1 MAATGEEPVATLKDV
16 LVRRYGYGRDD
27 FGSAG
32 LVRLDLTEATLS
44 PVPMR
49 DIFTPHSSNPAKVV
63 HLAALFRPGQV
74 LTLTGVGRSP
84 TCQLS
89 ILTVADDGLNVQNG
103 PGEPEFW
110 PWERLRHALMRPE
123 LLIFHD
129 NFAPLAEK
137 ENPGKKVAKSLCTAR
152 RLAL

>member
-1 MAATGEEPVATLKDV
+1 MATLKDI

-32 LVRLDLTEATLS
+32 LVRLDCAEGTLS
-44 PVPMR
+44 PVPMH
-49 DIFTPHSSNPAKVV
+49 DIFTPHRGNPAKVV
-63 HLAALFRPGQV
+63 RLAALFQAGQV
-74 LTLTGVGRSP
+74 LTLTGVGRAP
-84 TCQLS
+84 TRQLT
-89 ILTVADDGLNVQNG
+89 ILMVSGDGLMAQT
-103 PGEPEFW
+103 PECTREFL

-129 NFAPLAEK
+129 NSPQTPALSDET
-137 ENPGKKVAKSLCTAR
+137 KKNANSLCTSP